1 MDSVLNES
9 SSWSGS
15 GVICQ
20 NTVNQS
26 DCSILKSAPS
36 EEKIHESTFEAA
48 AIDSRNVKDGL

>member
-1 MDSVLNES
+1 MLNES

-48 AIDSRNVKDGL
+48 DIDSRNVKDGL